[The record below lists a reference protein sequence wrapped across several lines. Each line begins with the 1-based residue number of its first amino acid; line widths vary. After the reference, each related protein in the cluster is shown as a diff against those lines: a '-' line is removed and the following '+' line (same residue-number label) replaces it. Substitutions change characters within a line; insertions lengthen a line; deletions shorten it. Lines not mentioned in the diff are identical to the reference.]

1 MDEAYDAV
9 PPRLE
14 LERTSSFDNLER
26 IVELT
31 QGFAEH
37 HLEDDDLVYR
47 VVLLVS
53 EAVTN
58 AMKHGNQ
65 FDEGKRIRLL
75 VTVMP
80 DRVVICVQDEGEGF
94 DPDTVENPL
103 QNHNLMRESGR
114 GIFLMQRMA
123 DVVRYDRDQRK
134 LCLELLYGKA

>member
-1 MDEAYDAV
+1 
-9 PPRLE
+9 
-14 LERTSSFDNLER
+14 
-26 IVELT
+26 
-31 QGFAEH
+31 
-37 HLEDDDLVYR
+37 
-47 VVLLVS
+47 
-53 EAVTN
+53 
-58 AMKHGNQ
+58 
-65 FDEGKRIRLL
+65 
-75 VTVMP
+75 MP